1 MELAQISPAVVVDNP
16 ANLNPLAQA
25 NNTVTAA
32 VVGTVAQKSTQK
44 AKSDSVTISREAM
57 AKAAKAG
64 TQNRNGKETQTK
76 SAAPRS
82 YGKA

>member
-1 MELAQISPAVVVDNP
+1 MQLAQISPAFVVGTP
-16 ANLNPLAQA
+16 PNLNPQA
-25 NNTVTAA
+25 RADNTVTAA

-64 TQNRNGKETQTK
+64 TQKRSGKDAQTNG
-76 SAAPRS
+76 AAL
-82 YGKA
+82 KAS